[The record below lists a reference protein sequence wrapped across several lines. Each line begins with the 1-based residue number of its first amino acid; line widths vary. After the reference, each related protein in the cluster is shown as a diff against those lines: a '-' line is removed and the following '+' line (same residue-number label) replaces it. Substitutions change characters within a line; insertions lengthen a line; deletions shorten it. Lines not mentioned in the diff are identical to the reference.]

1 MPVVWC
7 CAETCGYPVDKSLL
21 DRKTYITSVLHCS
34 APAASFHHFDTA
46 LHGACGGE
54 KKKRKRK
61 ILNENDYHYE
71 NDYHLHL
78 AENKKG
84 GFSPPLIL
92 SILIIPFP
100 SVASNS
106 PHI

>member
-1 MPVVWC
+1 MFVVARR
-7 CAETCGYPVDKSLL
+7 AETCGYPVDKSLL

-46 LHGACGGE
+46 LHGA
-54 KKKRKRK
+54 KKKKK

-84 GFSPPLIL
+84 GFSPPLI
-92 SILIIPFP
+92 
-100 SVASNS
+100 
-106 PHI
+106 